1 VRALNNRG
9 YAEHCRRVAKLL
21 TSAAPETAAEAA
33 AATERAAREAAEM
46 GQWAAAL
53 TASGGINPLA
63 VAQAARSGNNQDM
76 FGAFER
82 QRLYE
87 NLKLKVRDTSNM

>member
-1 VRALNNRG
+1 
-9 YAEHCRRVAKLL
+9 
-21 TSAAPETAAEAA
+21 
-33 AATERAAREAAEM
+33 M